1 MILYQSK
8 LEQIHDFFERKVG
21 NFCMAK
27 TIKNKSEIRDL
38 AAYNLIREEQLTDL
52 NSVGLVF
59 QHKKTKARIV
69 VISNDDDNKV
79 FSIGFRTPPE
89 DSTGVAHIVEHTVL
103 CGSKEFP
110 AKDPFVEL
118 VKGSLNTFLNA
129 MTYPDKTIY
138 PIASCNDKDF
148 QNLMHVYLDAVFYPK
163 IYEKEEIF
171 KQEGWHY
178 ELEEE
183 EGELVYNGVV
193 YNEMKG
199 AFSSPDQRLSRLIQ
213 QSLFPDTAYGVESGG
228 DPKYI
233 TDLTYEN
240 YLDFHKRYYHPSNS
254 YIYLYGDMDIEEKL
268 EWIDE
273 HYLKNFS
280 YAPVDSE
287 IQFQQPFKEM
297 KEIEDYYSVSK
308 EDGTK
313 DQTYLSYNM
322 VIDTSLNRELYVAFQ
337 ILEYVLLDNPGAPL
351 KQALLDAGIGKDVL
365 SSYDNGILQPVFS
378 IIAKDANPDQKEEF
392 LQVIHDT
399 LCEIAE
405 NGVDKQ
411 ALRGAINN
419 FEFKYREA
427 DFGSYPKGLMYG
439 LQMLDSWLYDDE
451 KIFCHIMANDTF
463 TFLKEK
469 IDTNYYEELIRTY
482 MISNSHSA
490 MVMMKPKVD
499 LTREEEEETKKKLA
513 AYKESLSKK
522 EIAQIV
528 EDTKALWAYQE
539 EPSTEEELERIPML
553 TRTDMEKKIR
563 PLYNE
568 EKEIS
573 GIKVIHHDVYTNGIA
588 YIKIVFDMD
597 KIRDLGPYLSLLT
610 TVLGYIDTKKHSYL
624 EFANETNIYT
634 GGIIADCN
642 TYLQHGKVDSFSA
655 TFELRTKVLYENIDK
670 ALELIR
676 EMIFETDFSDEKRL
690 REIIAEARSRMQM
703 KMNRNGHTMAL
714 GRAMSYFSDIGKYS
728 DNVEGVGC
736 YRFLCDL
743 EEHFEEKRED
753 LIKTFQEI
761 LDYVLTKENMIISF
775 VGNKDGYTQFSQQM
789 EKFLAD
795 IPDKRKGEKPVAD
808 ISVLDHGINEGLKN
822 AGQVQYVARAGN
834 FMKKGLSYHG
844 ALHILK
850 VILGY
855 DYLWNNVRVKGGAY
869 GCMCGFLQSGNAY
882 LVSYRDPNLKETN
895 DIYEHAYEYVQN
907 FQASERDMTKYM
919 IGAISNMDTPL
930 TPSAKGSRSFNAYMS
945 GINEEYLQNI
955 RNQVLEVTQE
965 DIRSLAPII
974 QALLEEESICV
985 IGNDKKIEENKE
997 LFDNISVL

>member
-1 MILYQSK
+1 
-8 LEQIHDFFERKVG
+8 
-21 NFCMAK
+21 MAK
-27 TIKNKSEIRDL
+27 TIKSKAEIKDM
-38 AAYNLIREEQLTDL
+38 AAYELIREEQLTDL

-59 QHKKTKARIV
+59 QHKKTKARIA
-69 VISNDDDNKV
+69 VISNDDNNKV

-138 PIASCNDKDF
+138 PVASCNDKDF
-148 QNLMHVYLDAVFYPK
+148 QNLMHVYLDAVFYPN
-163 IYEKEEIF
+163 IYKKEEIF

-183 EGELVYNGVV
+183 DGELVYNGVV

-199 AFSSPDQRLSRLIQ
+199 AFSSPEQQLSRLIQ

-228 DPKYI
+228 DPKNI
-233 TDLTYEN
+233 PDLTYEN

-280 YAPVDSE
+280 YAPVDSV

-297 KEIEDYYSVSK
+297 KEVEEYYSVS
-308 EDGTK
+308 EEEGIK

-322 VIDTSLNRELYVAFQ
+322 VIDTSLNKELYVAFQ
-337 ILEYVLLDNPGAPL
+337 ILEYVLIDNPGAPL

-365 SSYDNGILQPVFS
+365 SSYDNGIMQPVFS
-378 IIAKDANPDQKEEF
+378 IIAKDANAEQKDKF
-392 LQVIHDT
+392 LQVIRDT
-399 LCEIAE
+399 LEEIAK

-439 LQMLDSWLYDDE
+439 IQMLDSWLYDDD

-463 TFLKEK
+463 KFLKEK
-469 IDTNYYEELIRTY
+469 IGTSYYEDLIRTY
-482 MISNSHSA
+482 LISNSHSA
-490 MVMMKPKVD
+490 MVMIKPKVN
-499 LTREEEEETKKKLA
+499 LAQQEEEEIKKKLA
-513 AYKESLSKK
+513 EYKAGLSKN
-522 EIAQIV
+522 EIKQLI
-528 EDTKALWAYQE
+528 EDTKSLWAYQE
-539 EPSTEEELERIPML
+539 EPSTEEELEKIPML
-553 TRTDMEKKIR
+553 TRADMEKKVR
-563 PLYNE
+563 PLYNT

-573 GIKVIHHDVYTNGIA
+573 GIKVLHHDIYTNGIA

-597 KIRDLGPYLSLLT
+597 KIRELGPYISLLNM
-610 TVLGYIDTKKHSYL
+610 VLGYMDTKEHSYL

-634 GGIIADCN
+634 GGILADCN
-642 TYLQHGKVDSFSA
+642 TYLQHGKVDSFTA
-655 TFELRTKVLYENIDK
+655 TFELRTKVLYENIGK
-670 ALELIR
+670 AFALIR
-676 EMIFETDFSDEKRL
+676 EMIYETDFSDAKRL

-703 KMNRNGHTMAL
+703 KINRNGHTMAL
-714 GRAMSYFSDIGKYS
+714 GRATSYFSEIGKYG
-728 DNVEGVGC
+728 DNMEGVGY

-743 EEHFEEKRED
+743 EEHFDERRED

-761 LDYVLTKENMIISF
+761 LDYVLTKETMIISF
-775 VGNKDGYTQFSQQM
+775 VGDKEGYTQFSK
-789 EKFLAD
+789 EAECFLKD
-795 IPDKRKGEKPVAD
+795 IPSKRKGEKPVAD
-808 ISVLDHGINEGLKN
+808 LSTLEHGNNEGLKN

-834 FMKKGLSYHG
+834 FMKKGLVYHG

-882 LVSYRDPNLKETN
+882 FVSYRDPGLKETN
-895 DIYEHAYEYVQN
+895 DIYDQAYEYVQN
-907 FQASERDMTKYM
+907 FEASERDMTKYM

-945 GINEEYLQNI
+945 GIDEEYLQNI

-974 QALLEEESICV
+974 RALLDEGSICV

-997 LFDNISVL
+997 LFDTISAL

>member
-1 MILYQSK
+1 
-8 LEQIHDFFERKVG
+8 
-21 NFCMAK
+21 MAK
-27 TIKNKSEIRDL
+27 TIKSKAEIKDM
-38 AAYNLIREEQLTDL
+38 AAYELIREEQLTDL

-59 QHKKTKARIV
+59 QHKKTKARIA
-69 VISNDDDNKV
+69 VISNDDNNKV

-148 QNLMHVYLDAVFYPK
+148 QNLMHVYLDAVFYPN
-163 IYEKEEIF
+163 IYKKEEIF

-183 EGELVYNGVV
+183 DGELVYNGVV

-199 AFSSPDQRLSRLIQ
+199 AFSSPEQQLSRLIQ

-228 DPKYI
+228 DPKNI
-233 TDLTYEN
+233 PDLTYEN

-280 YAPVDSE
+280 YAPVDSA

-297 KEIEDYYSVSK
+297 KEVEEYYSVS
-308 EDGTK
+308 EEEGIK

-322 VIDTSLNRELYVAFQ
+322 VIDTSLNKELYVAFQ
-337 ILEYVLLDNPGAPL
+337 ILEYVLIDNPGAPL

-365 SSYDNGILQPVFS
+365 SSYDNGIMQPVFS
-378 IIAKDANPDQKEEF
+378 IIAKDANTEQKDKF
-392 LQVIHDT
+392 LQVIRDT
-399 LCEIAE
+399 LEEIAK

-439 LQMLDSWLYDDE
+439 IQMLDSWLYDDD

-463 TFLKEK
+463 KFLKEK
-469 IDTNYYEELIRTY
+469 IGTSYYEDLIRTY
-482 MISNSHSA
+482 LISNSHSA
-490 MVMMKPKVD
+490 MVMIKPKVN
-499 LTREEEEETKKKLA
+499 LAQQEEEGIKKKLA
-513 AYKESLSKK
+513 EYKAGLSKN
-522 EIAQIV
+522 EIKQLI
-528 EDTKALWAYQE
+528 EDTKSLWAYQE
-539 EPSTEEELERIPML
+539 EASTEEELKKIPML
-553 TRTDMEKKIR
+553 TRADMEKKVR
-563 PLYNE
+563 PLYNT

-573 GIKVIHHDVYTNGIA
+573 GIKVLHHDIYTNGIA

-597 KIRDLGPYLSLLT
+597 KIRELGPYISLLNM
-610 TVLGYIDTKKHSYL
+610 VLGYMDTKKHSYL

-634 GGIIADCN
+634 GGILADCN
-642 TYLQHGKVDSFSA
+642 TYLQHGKVDSFMA
-655 TFELRTKVLYENIDK
+655 TFELRTKVLYENIGK
-670 ALELIR
+670 AFALIR
-676 EMIFETDFSDEKRL
+676 EMIYETDFSDAKRL

-703 KMNRNGHTMAL
+703 KINRNGHTMAL
-714 GRAMSYFSDIGKYS
+714 GRATSYFSEIGKYG
-728 DNVEGVGC
+728 DNMEGVGY

-743 EEHFEEKRED
+743 EEHFDEKRED

-761 LDYVLTKENMIISF
+761 LDYVLTKETMIISF
-775 VGNKDGYTQFSQQM
+775 VGDKEGYTQFSK
-789 EKFLAD
+789 EAECFLKD
-795 IPDKRKGEKPVAD
+795 IPSKRKGEKPVAD
-808 ISVLDHGINEGLKN
+808 LSTLEHGNNEGLKN

-834 FMKKGLSYHG
+834 FMKKGLAYHG

-882 LVSYRDPNLKETN
+882 FVSYRDPGLKETN
-895 DIYEHAYEYVQN
+895 DIYDQAYEYVQN
-907 FQASERDMTKYM
+907 FEASERDMTKYM

-945 GINEEYLQNI
+945 GIDEEYLQNI

-974 QALLEEESICV
+974 QALLDEGSICV

-997 LFDNISVL
+997 LFDTISAL

>member
-1 MILYQSK
+1 
-8 LEQIHDFFERKVG
+8 
-21 NFCMAK
+21 MAK
-27 TIKNKSEIRDL
+27 TIKSKAEIKDM
-38 AAYNLIREEQLTDL
+38 AAYELIREEQLTDL

-59 QHKKTKARIV
+59 QHKKTKARIA
-69 VISNDDDNKV
+69 VISNDDNNKV

-138 PIASCNDKDF
+138 PVASCNDKDF
-148 QNLMHVYLDAVFYPK
+148 QNLMHVYLDAVFYPN
-163 IYEKEEIF
+163 IYKKEEIF

-183 EGELVYNGVV
+183 DGELVYNGVV

-199 AFSSPDQRLSRLIQ
+199 AFSSPEQQLSRLIQ

-228 DPKYI
+228 DPKNI
-233 TDLTYEN
+233 PDLTYEN

-280 YAPVDSE
+280 YAPVDSV

-297 KEIEDYYSVSK
+297 KEVEEYYSVS
-308 EDGTK
+308 EEEGIK

-322 VIDTSLNRELYVAFQ
+322 VIDTSLNKELYVAFQ
-337 ILEYVLLDNPGAPL
+337 ILEYVLIDNPGAPL

-365 SSYDNGILQPVFS
+365 SSYDNGIMQPVFS
-378 IIAKDANPDQKEEF
+378 IIAKDANAEQKDKF
-392 LQVIHDT
+392 LQVIRDT
-399 LCEIAE
+399 LEEIAK

-439 LQMLDSWLYDDE
+439 IQMLDSWLYDDD
-451 KIFCHIMANDTF
+451 KIICHIMANDTF
-463 TFLKEK
+463 KFLKEK
-469 IDTNYYEELIRTY
+469 IGTSYYEDLIRTY
-482 MISNSHSA
+482 LISNSHSA
-490 MVMMKPKVD
+490 MVMIKPKVN
-499 LTREEEEETKKKLA
+499 LAQQEEEEIKKKLA
-513 AYKESLSKK
+513 EYKAGLSKN
-522 EIAQIV
+522 EIKQLI
-528 EDTKALWAYQE
+528 EDTKSLWAYQE
-539 EPSTEEELERIPML
+539 EPSTEEELEKIPML
-553 TRTDMEKKIR
+553 TRADMEKKVR
-563 PLYNE
+563 PLYNT
-568 EKEIS
+568 EKKIS
-573 GIKVIHHDVYTNGIA
+573 GIKVLHHDIYTNGIA

-597 KIRDLGPYLSLLT
+597 KIRELGPYISLLNM
-610 TVLGYIDTKKHSYL
+610 VLGYMDTKEHSYL

-634 GGIIADCN
+634 GGILADCN
-642 TYLQHGKVDSFSA
+642 TYLQHGKVDSFTA
-655 TFELRTKVLYENIDK
+655 TFELRTKVLYENIGK
-670 ALELIR
+670 AFALIR
-676 EMIFETDFSDEKRL
+676 EMIYETDFSDAKRL
-690 REIIAEARSRMQM
+690 REIIAETRSRMQM
-703 KMNRNGHTMAL
+703 KINRNGHTMAL
-714 GRAMSYFSDIGKYS
+714 GRATSYFSEIGKYG
-728 DNVEGVGC
+728 DNMEGVGY

-743 EEHFEEKRED
+743 EENFDERRED

-761 LDYVLTKENMIISF
+761 LDYVLTKETMIISF
-775 VGNKDGYTQFSQQM
+775 VGDKEGYTQFSK
-789 EKFLAD
+789 EAECFLKD
-795 IPDKRKGEKPVAD
+795 IPSKRKGEKPVAD
-808 ISVLDHGINEGLKN
+808 LSTLEHGNNEGLKN

-834 FMKKGLSYHG
+834 FMKKGLDYHG

-882 LVSYRDPNLKETN
+882 FVSYRDPGLKETN
-895 DIYEHAYEYVQN
+895 DIYDQAYEYVQN
-907 FQASERDMTKYM
+907 FEASERDMTKYM

-945 GINEEYLQNI
+945 GIDEEYLQNI

-974 QALLEEESICV
+974 RALLDEGSICV

-997 LFDNISVL
+997 LFDTISAL

>member
-1 MILYQSK
+1 
-8 LEQIHDFFERKVG
+8 
-21 NFCMAK
+21 MAK
-27 TIKNKSEIRDL
+27 TIKSKAEIKDM
-38 AAYNLIREEQLTDL
+38 AAYELIQEEQLTDL

-59 QHKKTKARIV
+59 QHKKTKARIA
-69 VISNDDDNKV
+69 VISNDDNNKV

-148 QNLMHVYLDAVFYPK
+148 QNLMHVYLDAVFYPN
-163 IYEKEEIF
+163 IYKKEEIF

-183 EGELVYNGVV
+183 DGELVYNGVV

-199 AFSSPDQRLSRLIQ
+199 AFSSPEQQLSRLIQ

-228 DPKYI
+228 DPQNI
-233 TDLTYEN
+233 PDLTYEN

-254 YIYLYGDMDIEEKL
+254 YIYLYGDIDIEEKL

-280 YAPVDSE
+280 YAPVDSV

-297 KEIEDYYSVSK
+297 KEVEEYYSVS
-308 EDGTK
+308 EEEGIK

-322 VIDTSLNRELYVAFQ
+322 VIDTSLNKELYVAFQ
-337 ILEYVLLDNPGAPL
+337 ILEYVLIDNPGAPL

-365 SSYDNGILQPVFS
+365 SSYDNGIMQPVFS
-378 IIAKDANPDQKEEF
+378 IIAKDANAEQKDKF
-392 LQVIHDT
+392 LQVIRDT
-399 LCEIAE
+399 LEEIAK

-439 LQMLDSWLYDDE
+439 IQMLDSWLYDDD

-463 TFLKEK
+463 KFLKEK
-469 IDTNYYEELIRTY
+469 IGTSYYEDLICTY
-482 MISNSHSA
+482 LISNSHSA
-490 MVMMKPKVD
+490 MVMIKPKVN
-499 LTREEEEETKKKLA
+499 LAQEEEEEIKKKLA
-513 AYKESLSKK
+513 EYKAGLSKN
-522 EIAQIV
+522 EIKQLI
-528 EDTKALWAYQE
+528 EDTKSLWAYQE
-539 EPSTEEELERIPML
+539 EPSTEEELEKIPML
-553 TRTDMEKKIR
+553 TRADMEKKVR
-563 PLYNE
+563 PLYNT

-573 GIKVIHHDVYTNGIA
+573 GIKVLHHDIYTNGIA
-588 YIKIVFDMD
+588 YIKMVFDMD
-597 KIRDLGPYLSLLT
+597 KIRELGPYISLLNM
-610 TVLGYIDTKKHSYL
+610 VLGYMDTKKHSYL

-634 GGIIADCN
+634 GGILADCN
-642 TYLQHGKVDSFSA
+642 TYLQHGKVDSFMA
-655 TFELRTKVLYENIDK
+655 NFELRTKVLYENIGK
-670 ALELIR
+670 AFALIR
-676 EMIFETDFSDEKRL
+676 EMIYETDFSDAKRL

-703 KMNRNGHTMAL
+703 KINRNGHTMAL
-714 GRAMSYFSDIGKYS
+714 GRATSYFSEIGKYG
-728 DNVEGVGC
+728 DNMEGVGY

-743 EEHFEEKRED
+743 EEHFDEKREE

-761 LDYVLTKENMIISF
+761 LDYVLTKETMIISF
-775 VGNKDGYTQFSQQM
+775 VGDKEGYTQFYK
-789 EKFLAD
+789 EAECFLKD
-795 IPDKRKGEKPVAD
+795 IPSKRKGEKPVAD
-808 ISVLDHGINEGLKN
+808 LSTLEHENNEGLKN

-834 FMKKGLSYHG
+834 FMKKGLAYHG

-882 LVSYRDPNLKETN
+882 FVSYRDPGLKETN
-895 DIYEHAYEYVQN
+895 DIYDQAYEYVQN
-907 FQASERDMTKYM
+907 FEASERDMTKYM

-945 GINEEYLQNI
+945 GIDEEYLQNI

-965 DIRSLAPII
+965 DIRSLAPVI
-974 QALLEEESICV
+974 QALLDEESICV

-997 LFDNISVL
+997 LFDTISAL